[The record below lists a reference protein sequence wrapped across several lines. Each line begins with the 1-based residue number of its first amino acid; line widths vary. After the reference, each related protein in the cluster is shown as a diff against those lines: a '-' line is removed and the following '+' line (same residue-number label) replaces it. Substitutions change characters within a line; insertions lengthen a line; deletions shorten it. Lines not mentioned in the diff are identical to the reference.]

1 MAKDKKS
8 VEQMCWVMRYLS
20 IPKHGQV
27 FDYDSAGD
35 LFYMLLHGKVD
46 CKVPFHK
53 QIIHLS
59 EAEYKMFIEE
69 YKEDL
74 LNIQDAKDINQMVK
88 EKKSVEAHISSRFAN
103 PYDLS
108 YEKLQERVNKALEK
122 EKYKLLRPLW
132 DEQRKLQKKRH
143 RSAASGEE
151 TEEEDNF

>member
-1 MAKDKKS
+1 
-8 VEQMCWVMRYLS
+8 
-20 IPKHGQV
+20 
-27 FDYDSAGD
+27 
-35 LFYMLLHGKVD
+35 
-46 CKVPFHK
+46 
-53 QIIHLS
+53 
-59 EAEYKMFIEE
+59 MFIEE

-88 EKKSVEAHISSRFAN
+88 EKKSVEAHISSKFAN

-151 TEEEDNF
+151 TEEEDNFQSRSQISLQTGIQELLDSARQSYTASQPSKKDGGKSGNAADNTSSLKTINAMFRGKQLSHKE

>member
-53 QIIHLS
+53 
-59 EAEYKMFIEE
+59 
-69 YKEDL
+69 
-74 LNIQDAKDINQMVK
+74 
-88 EKKSVEAHISSRFAN
+88 
-103 PYDLS
+103 
-108 YEKLQERVNKALEK
+108 
-122 EKYKLLRPLW
+122 
-132 DEQRKLQKKRH
+132 
-143 RSAASGEE
+143 
-151 TEEEDNF
+151 

>member
-8 VEQMCWVMRYLS
+8 IEQMCWVMRYMS
-20 IPKHGQV
+20 IPKYGMV

-74 LNIQDAKDINQMVK
+74 LNIQDAKDLNQMVK
-88 EKKSVEAHISSRFAN
+88 EKKSVEGVIMSKFPN

-122 EKYKLLRPLW
+122 EKYRLLRPLW
-132 DEQRKLQKKRH
+132 DEQRKL
-143 RSAASGEE
+143 
-151 TEEEDNF
+151 